1 MGDHV
6 RLVLAGDVMTGR
18 GIDQILAHPGDPT
31 LTERYAKDARD
42 YVALA
47 ERVSGPVPRPVGPG
61 YPWGDVLAVMD
72 ETPSAVRLMNLETS
86 VTRSEDRE
94 RGKAVLYRMSPANL
108 AVLDVAGVHAWG
120 LANNHVL
127 DHGQQG
133 LLDTLDSLGASG
145 LKAAGA
151 GRDESAAWSPA
162 VVPFG
167 ESRRRLVV
175 LCVGHSSSGVPR
187 HWRARRSRPGV
198 AVVDDLDHVA
208 ADRVTERLLASSG
221 PGDIRVVSIHWGSNW
236 GYEVPWQQRTFAHRL
251 IDGGVHVVVG
261 HSSHHVRPVELR
273 GGGLVLHGCGDLVN
287 DYEGIGGY
295 EEFRGDLR
303 ALHVATLDATSGRL
317 EELHLVPFHS
327 RRLRLERASAEET
340 HWLARALDAACRSFG
355 TRVELAGDRL
365 RVPIG

>member
-47 ERVSGPVPRPVGPG
+47 ERVSGPVPRPVGPE
-61 YPWGDVLAVMD
+61 YPWGDALAVMD

-86 VTRSEDRE
+86 VTLSEDRE

-127 DHGQQG
+127 DHGRQG
-133 LLDTLDSLGASG
+133 LLDTLDSLGAAG
-145 LKAAGA
+145 LRAAGA

-162 VVPFG
+162 VVPVEEG
-167 ESRRRLVV
+167 RHRVVV
-175 LCVGHSSSGVPR
+175 LCIGHSSSGVPR

-198 AVVDDLDHVA
+198 AVVDDLDRVA
-208 ADRVTERLLASSG
+208 ADRVTEHLLASSG

-236 GYEVPWQQRTFAHRL
+236 GYDVPRSQRTFALRL
-251 IDGGVHVVVG
+251 IDAGVHVVVG

-273 GGGLVLHGCGDLVN
+273 GGGLVLYGCGDLVN
-287 DYEGIGGY
+287 DYEGIAGY
-295 EEFRGDLR
+295 EEYRGDLR
-303 ALHVATLDATSGRL
+303 VLHLASLDAASGRL
-317 EELHLVPFHS
+317 EELHLVPFRS
-327 RRLRLERASAEET
+327 RRLRLEPATAAET
-340 HWLARALDAACRSFG
+340 RWLARALDRACRGLG
-355 TRVELAGDRL
+355 TRVQQVGDRL
-365 RVPIG
+365 IVPVG

>member
-6 RLVLAGDVMTGR
+6 RLLLAGDVMTGR

-47 ERVSGPVPRPVGPG
+47 ERVSGPVPRRVGPE

-108 AVLDVAGVHAWG
+108 AVLDVAGVHTWG

-133 LLDTLDSLGASG
+133 LLDTLDALAAAG
-145 LKAAGA
+145 LRAAGA

-162 VVPFG
+162 VVPVDEG
-167 ESRRRLVV
+167 RRRVVV

-198 AVVDDLDHVA
+198 AVVEDLDRAA
-208 ADRVTERLLASSG
+208 ADRVTEHLLASSN

-236 GYEVPWQQRTFAHRL
+236 GYDVPRSQRTFAQRL
-251 IDGGVHVVVG
+251 IDAGVHVVIG

-287 DYEGIGGY
+287 DYEGSAGY
-295 EEFRGDLR
+295 EEYRGDLR
-303 ALHVATLDATSGRL
+303 VLHLASLDAASGRL
-317 EELHLVPFHS
+317 EELHLVPFRS
-327 RRLRLERASAEET
+327 RRLRLERATAEET
-340 HWLARALDAACRSFG
+340 QWLARALDRACHGLG
-355 TRVELAGDRL
+355 TRVQQVGDRL
-365 RVPIG
+365 IVPVA

>member
-18 GIDQILAHPGDPT
+18 GIDQVLAHPGDPT

-133 LLDTLDSLGASG
+133 LLDTLDSLGAAG
-145 LKAAGA
+145 LQAAGA

-162 VVPFG
+162 VVPVDDG
-167 ESRRRLVV
+167 GRRVVV

-198 AVVDDLDHVA
+198 AVVDDLDRVA
-208 ADRVTERLLASSG
+208 AERVTEQLLASSS

-236 GYEVPWQQRTFAHRL
+236 GYDIPRQQRTFAHRL

-303 ALHVATLDATSGRL
+303 ALHIVTLDAGSGRL
-317 EELHLVPFHS
+317 EELHLIPFRS
-327 RRLRLERASAEET
+327 RRLRLEHATAEET
-340 HWLARALDAACRSFG
+340 RWLARSLDEACRGLG
-355 TRVELAGDRL
+355 TSVQLVGDRL
-365 RVPIG
+365 TVPVG

>member
-47 ERVSGPVPRPVGPG
+47 EHVGGPVPRPVGPE

-86 VTRSEDRE
+86 VTRCEVRE

-108 AVLDVAGVHAWG
+108 AVLQVAGVHAWG

-127 DHGQQG
+127 DHGQRG
-133 LLDTLDSLGASG
+133 LLDTLDSLEASG
-145 LKAAGA
+145 LQAAGA
-151 GRDESAAWSPA
+151 GRDERAAWSPA
-162 VVPFG
+162 VIPVDEG
-167 ESRRRLVV
+167 RRRIDV
-175 LCVGHSSSGVPR
+175 LCVAHSSSGVPR
-187 HWRARRSRPGV
+187 HWRAHRTRPGV
-198 AVVDDLDHVA
+198 ALVDDLDRVA
-208 ADRVTERLLASSG
+208 ADRVIEHLLTASG

-236 GYEVPWQQRTFAHRL
+236 GYEVPRSHRTFARRL

-261 HSSHHVRPVELR
+261 HSSHHVRPVELA
-273 GGGLVLHGCGDLVN
+273 GDGLVLHGCGDLVN

-295 EEFRGDLR
+295 EEYRGDVR
-303 ALHVATLDATSGRL
+303 VLHLATLDAASGRL
-317 EELHLVPFHS
+317 EELQLVPFRS
-327 RRLRLERASAEET
+327 RRLRLEHATGEET
-340 HWLARALDAACRSFG
+340 RWLATVLDRACHSLG
-355 TRVELAGDRL
+355 TPVQLVDDRL
-365 RVPIG
+365 TVPVG